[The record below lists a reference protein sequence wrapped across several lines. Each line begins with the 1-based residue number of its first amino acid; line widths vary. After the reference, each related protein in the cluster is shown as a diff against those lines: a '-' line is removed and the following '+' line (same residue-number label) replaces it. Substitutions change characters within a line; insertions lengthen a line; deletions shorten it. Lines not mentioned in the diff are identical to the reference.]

1 LYAGSEILT
10 LVCGS
15 VENVEKTY
23 VTKREDVEREWYV
36 VDASGQTLGR
46 LATLVAR
53 VLRGKHKPIYSPSVD
68 TGDYVIVVNAERIH
82 VTGRKLDKKMYYRY
96 SGYPGGLK
104 EITLRNL
111 LQKHPTRVIEHAVR
125 GMLPKNR
132 LGRRMFRKL
141 KVYAGPD
148 HPHAAQRPKPLGS
161 R

>member
-1 LYAGSEILT
+1 M
-10 LVCGS
+10 
-15 VENVEKTY
+15 EKTY

-46 LATLVAR
+46 LATRVAR

-68 TGDYVIVVNAERIH
+68 AGDYVIVVNAERIH
-82 VTGRKLDKKMYYRY
+82 VTGRKLDQKIYYRH

-132 LGRRMFRKL
+132 LGRRMFKKL

-148 HPHAAQRPKPLGS
+148 HPHAAQQPKPLGL

>member
-1 LYAGSEILT
+1 MR
-10 LVCGS
+10 
-15 VENVEKTY
+15 KTY
-23 VTKREDVEREWYV
+23 VTKKEEVQREWRV
-36 VDASGQTLGR
+36 VDATGQTLGR
-46 LATLVAR
+46 LATQVAR

-68 TGDYVIVVNAERIH
+68 AGDYVIVVNAERIH
-82 VTGRKLDKKMYYRY
+82 VTGRKLDQKIYYRH

-111 LQKHPTRVIEHAVR
+111 LKKRPTQVIEHAVR

-141 KVYAGPD
+141 KVYTGPD
-148 HPHAAQRPKPLGS
+148 HPHAAQQPKPLEL

>member
-1 LYAGSEILT
+1 
-10 LVCGS
+10 
-15 VENVEKTY
+15 VEKTY

-46 LATLVAR
+46 LATRVAR

-82 VTGRKLDKKMYYRY
+82 VTGRKLDQKMYYRY

-111 LQKHPTRVIEHAVR
+111 LQKHPTRVIKHAVR

-132 LGRRMFRKL
+132 LGRRMFKKL

-148 HPHAAQRPKPLGS
+148 HPHAAQQPKPLGS

>member
-1 LYAGSEILT
+1 M
-10 LVCGS
+10 
-15 VENVEKTY
+15 EKTY

-46 LATLVAR
+46 LATRVAR

-68 TGDYVIVVNAERIH
+68 AGDYVIVVNAERIH
-82 VTGRKLDKKMYYRY
+82 VTGRKLDQKIYYRH

-132 LGRRMFRKL
+132 LGRRMFKKL

-148 HPHAAQRPKPLGS
+148 HPHAAQQPKPLGS